1 MLNAVTVTS
10 GSASRTGAAGV
21 SRGPAIPTT
30 RAICPYLIADDG
42 TWRRA
47 TASRDQRCAVVVPP
61 AALAVDKQRRLCLV
75 DAHRTCATYLAA
87 LTAADGMDGDAHA
100 GARGRATRWSLVRTA
115 PVVLDRGRG
124 AAAVARRGNGSQIAL
139 GGLMVLA
146 FASVVLARLGPAGP
160 SLAGAVDTGHG
171 SPSAAATPAHQRP
184 ARAVASPPGIAGH
197 RSPAVETSA
206 APIGSTAA
214 APVAPARTHRVV
226 AGDTLYALA
235 IRFDTTVRALMK
247 KNGLSSSELRI
258 GRVLRI
264 P

>member
-21 SRGPAIPTT
+21 SRGPAIATT

-47 TASRDQRCAVVVPP
+47 TASRDQRCTVVVPP
-61 AALAVDKQRRLCLV
+61 AALAVDKQRRMCLV

-87 LTAADGMDGDAHA
+87 LAAAEGDADARA
-100 GARGRATRWSLVRTA
+100 GARATRWSLVRTA

-124 AAAVARRGNGSQIAL
+124 AAEGAARRNGPQIAL